1 MVDLTELYPSV
12 FRMIRAEAKAFGKQ
26 IRFQKEV
33 HIRICQKI
41 QNAIESFI
49 RNALKSS
56 KGKLLPTHFQ
66 NQKVKDRTKIYQT
79 RKNGK
84 KYADLVEMIRQD
96 KAVLALKKMER
107 LTKAMVEFI
116 QSKPYPIEKNVY
128 LIVQNFVEEKIIDKT
143 MKLIDLIESK
153 NKRLIPNTLV
163 LEIE

>member
-56 KGKLLPTHFQ
+56 KGKLLPTHF
-66 NQKVKDRTKIYQT
+66 
-79 RKNGK
+79 
-84 KYADLVEMIRQD
+84 
-96 KAVLALKKMER
+96 LAGTCQPFPSR
-107 LTKAMVEFI
+107 
-116 QSKPYPIEKNVY
+116 SPPPYPPGT
-128 LIVQNFVEEKIIDKT
+128 D
-143 MKLIDLIESK
+143 
-153 NKRLIPNTLV
+153 TL
-163 LEIE
+163 LY